1 MLRLVKDCLKDTDTK
16 RPSAQQIC
24 QSLSALKE
32 ASQYVQSLEGRG
44 GEREGGEGAAEG
56 GREGGEREGEIQER
70 DELIEQLREENKAR
84 EREVKEKEREV
95 AIGAH
100 YCITSCVSGFI

>member
-1 MLRLVKDCLKDTDTK
+1 MLHLVKDTDTK
-16 RPSAQQIC
+16 HPSAQQIC
-24 QSLSALKE
+24 RCLSAPKE

-70 DELIEQLREENKAR
+70 DELIKQLREENKAR
-84 EREVKEKEREV
+84 EREVEN
-95 AIGAH
+95 I
-100 YCITSCVSGFI
+100 